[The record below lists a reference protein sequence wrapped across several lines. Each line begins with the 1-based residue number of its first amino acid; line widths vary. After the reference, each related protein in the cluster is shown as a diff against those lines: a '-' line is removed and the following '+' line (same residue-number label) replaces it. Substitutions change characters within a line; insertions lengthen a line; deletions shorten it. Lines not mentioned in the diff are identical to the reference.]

1 MCITF
6 REVFAMH
13 RTNVEL
19 DEKLVKEAMKL
30 TGIDTK
36 KELINY
42 ALIELVRKIK
52 RKGILELEGKVKWEG
67 NLGEMRKSR
76 V

>member
-1 MCITF
+1 
-6 REVFAMH
+6 MH

-30 TGIDTK
+30 TGIETK
-36 KELINY
+36 KQLINY
-42 ALIELVRKIK
+42 ALSELVRKIK

-67 NLGEMRKSR
+67 NLDDMRKTR